1 MGENSLN
8 SREKGS
14 VVERLRG
21 YLDSMVEVHLLD
33 EQIIRGR
40 LVQIDEDLVNI
51 FIEDCIDLAG
61 RTSPAAVVMG
71 SSISHINI
79 LSLPSFE
86 TIDEQVFELVQKNGE
101 MSVNEIAKMLDAKPS
116 SVKSAI
122 SRLRKNGLFSPKER
136 IRKGTRR

>member
-1 MGENSLN
+1 MGESDLN
-8 SREKGS
+8 TREKSS
-14 VVERLRG
+14 VVDRLRG
-21 YLDSMVEVHLLD
+21 YLDSIVEVHLLD

-51 FIEDCIDLAG
+51 FMEDCIDISG
-61 RTSPAAVVMG
+61 RTSPAAVIMG

-79 LSLPSFE
+79 LSLPAFE

-101 MSVNEIAKMLDAKPS
+101 MSVNEIAQMLNEKPS

-122 SRLRKNGLFSPKER
+122 SRLRKNGLYAPKEKL
-136 IRKGTRR
+136 RKGNRR

>member
-1 MGENSLN
+1 
-8 SREKGS
+8 
-14 VVERLRG
+14 
-21 YLDSMVEVHLLD
+21 
-33 EQIIRGR
+33 
-40 LVQIDEDLVNI
+40 
-51 FIEDCIDLAG
+51 
-61 RTSPAAVVMG
+61 MG